1 MNFSQLHHQPQP
13 LLIANVWDVP
23 SALAAENAGYQAMG
37 TSSAAIA
44 AMLGYTD
51 GEGLPFAELRY
62 LVSRIRACTSLPLS
76 VDMEAGYA
84 DSVDGIVE
92 NLLQLRALGVVGVNL
107 EDSRVLDGVR
117 RLIDTDC
124 FAHQLREIHKALNAS
139 GCPLFLNVRTDA
151 FLLGEPDALQVT
163 LSRITRY
170 AANGADGLFVPCVH
184 RSQDI
189 ATLVQQTTLPLNV
202 MAVPDLADFAT
213 LAELGVRR
221 ISMGNAV
228 HSAIQTRLN
237 DLLLTLRH
245 QPSFAGVFDDESH
258 R

>member
-1 MNFSQLHHQPQP
+1 MNFNQLHHQPHP
-13 LLIANVWDVP
+13 LLIANVWDVA

-44 AMLGYTD
+44 AMLGYAD

-84 DSVDGIVE
+84 ETVDGIVD
-92 NLLQLRALGVVGVNL
+92 NLQQLAALGVVGVNL
-107 EDSRVLDGVR
+107 EDSRVHDGVR
-117 RLIDTDC
+117 RLIDADC
-124 FAHQLREIHKALNAS
+124 FAHQLRDIRKALDAS
-139 GCPLFLNVRTDA
+139 DCPIFLNVRTDA

-163 LSRITRY
+163 LSRNTRY

-189 ATLVQQTTLPLNV
+189 ATLVQQTILPLNV
-202 MAVPDLADFAT
+202 MAVPDLADFTT

-245 QPSFAGVFDDESH
+245 QPSFAGIFDDESH

>member
-1 MNFSQLHHQPQP
+1 MNFSQLHHQPHP

-23 SALAAENAGYQAMG
+23 SALAAQNAGYQAMG
-37 TSSAAIA
+37 TSSAAIST
-44 AMLGYTD
+44 MLGYAD

-84 DSVDGIVE
+84 DTVDGVID
-92 NLLQLRALGVVGVNL
+92 NLQQLAALGVVGVNL
-107 EDSRVLDGVR
+107 EDSRVCDGER
-117 RLIDTDC
+117 RLVDTDQ
-124 FAHQLREIHKALNAS
+124 FAHQLRDIRQALEAS

-151 FLLGEPDALQVT
+151 FLLGETDALLVT
-163 LSRITRY
+163 LSRIAHY

-184 RSQDI
+184 RTQDI
-189 ATLVQQTTLPLNV
+189 AALVEQTTLPLNV
-202 MAVPDLADFAT
+202 MAVPGLADFAT
-213 LAELGVRR
+213 LAELGIRR

-228 HSAIQTRLN
+228 HSAIQTHLN

>member
-13 LLIANVWDVP
+13 LLIANVWDVS
-23 SALAAENAGYQAMG
+23 SALAAEKTGYQAMG

-44 AMLGYTD
+44 AMLGYAD
-51 GEGLPFAELRY
+51 GEGLPFVELRY

-84 DSVDGIVE
+84 DTVDGIVE
-92 NLLQLRALGVVGVNL
+92 NLRQLAALGVVGVNL
-107 EDSRVLDGVR
+107 EDSRVRDGER
-117 RLIDTDC
+117 RLVDADR
-124 FAHQLREIHKALNAS
+124 FAHQLREIRKALDAS
-139 GCPLFLNVRTDA
+139 GCPLFLNLRTDA
-151 FLLGEPDALQVT
+151 FLLGAPDALQVT

-170 AANGADGLFVPCVH
+170 AANGADGVFVPCVH
-184 RSQDI
+184 RLQDI
-189 ATLVQQTTLPLNV
+189 ATLAQRTTLPLNV

-245 QPSFAGVFDDESH
+245 QSSFAGVFDDESH

>member
-13 LLIANVWDVP
+13 LLIANIWDVP
-23 SALAAENAGYQAMG
+23 SALAAENAGYQAMA

-44 AMLGYTD
+44 AMLGYAD
-51 GEGLPFAELRY
+51 GEGLAFAELRY
-62 LVSRIRACTSLPLS
+62 LVSRIRACTTLPLS

-84 DSVDGIVE
+84 NSVDGIVE
-92 NLLQLRALGVVGVNL
+92 NLQQLAALGVVGVNL
-107 EDSRVLDGVR
+107 EDSRVQGSVR
-117 RLIDTDC
+117 SLENADH
-124 FAHQLREIHKALNAS
+124 FAHRLLAIRKALNAS
-139 GCPLFLNVRTDA
+139 GCSLFLNVRTDA
-151 FLLGEPDALQVT
+151 FLLGVADALQVT
-163 LSRITRY
+163 LSRIAHY

-184 RSQDI
+184 RAQDI

-202 MAVPDLADFAT
+202 MAVPELADFAT

>member
-1 MNFSQLHHQPQP
+1 MNFSQLHQ
-13 LLIANVWDVP
+13 
-23 SALAAENAGYQAMG
+23 
-37 TSSAAIA
+37 
-44 AMLGYTD
+44 
-51 GEGLPFAELRY
+51 
-62 LVSRIRACTSLPLS
+62 
-76 VDMEAGYA
+76 
-84 DSVDGIVE
+84 
-92 NLLQLRALGVVGVNL
+92 
-107 EDSRVLDGVR
+107 
-117 RLIDTDC
+117 
-124 FAHQLREIHKALNAS
+124 
-139 GCPLFLNVRTDA
+139 
-151 FLLGEPDALQVT
+151 LGEPYASQVT
-163 LSRITRY
+163 PSRIARY

-202 MAVPDLADFAT
+202 MAVPDLADFTT